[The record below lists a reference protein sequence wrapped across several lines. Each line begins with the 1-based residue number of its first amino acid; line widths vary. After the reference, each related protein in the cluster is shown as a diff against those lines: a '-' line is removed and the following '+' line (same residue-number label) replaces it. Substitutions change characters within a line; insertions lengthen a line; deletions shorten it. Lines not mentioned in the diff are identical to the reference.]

1 MPTIILIALSQQVYP
16 RIAREFVAIGRIR
29 VAAQMEAIVLMQ
41 VLTLKLIEAIVL
53 EVDRSREVVPDQ
65 VIRQDVQHRV
75 DLLRSDVRLLV
86 VHFIVQVPD
95 VHSIDLRVEV
105 I

>member
-53 EVDRSREVVPDQ
+53 EVDRSREVEVF
-65 VIRQDVQHRV
+65 RQDVQHRV

-95 VHSIDLRVEV
+95 VHFIDLRVEA

>member
-53 EVDRSREVVPDQ
+53 EVDRSREVEVFRQHVP
-65 VIRQDVQHRV
+65 HRV
-75 DLLRSDVRLLV
+75 DLLRSDVRLLD

-95 VHSIDLRVEV
+95 VHFIDLRADV

>member
-41 VLTLKLIEAIVL
+41 VLILKLIEAIVL
-53 EVDRSREVVPDQ
+53 EVDRSREVEVF
-65 VIRQDVQHRV
+65 RQDVQHRV

-95 VHSIDLRVEV
+95 VHFIDLRVEA

>member
-53 EVDRSREVVPDQ
+53 EVDRSREVEVF
-65 VIRQDVQHRV
+65 RQDVPHRV

-86 VHFIVQVPD
+86 VHFIAQVPD
-95 VHSIDLRVEV
+95 VHFIDLRAEV
-105 I
+105 T